1 MRIAIHQPEFIPWLG
16 FFDKMKRVDKYI
28 VFDHVQF
35 KKRYFE
41 NRNRIKQ
48 GNTAVWLSIPVK
60 TKSKYSQNINEVEID
75 NSSPWQKKSWEKIRY
90 CYLKSQYFKEYS
102 KELEILFL
110 LKKYEKL
117 IDFNMVFIEW
127 FRKILNINTPMVFSS
142 DMNVEGFR
150 ASDLILEICLRAG
163 ATEYLCGLSGKDY
176 LKLDDFSAAGIEVKF
191 QNFEHPKYEQRGSE
205 FIPYLSMLDMVLNCG
220 FDSQQILFGSSGI
233 RKE

>member
-1 MRIAIHQPEFIPWLG
+1 VIIAIHQPEFIPWLK

-60 TKSKYSQNINEVEID
+60 TKGKYSQRISDVEID
-75 NSSPWQKKSWEKIRY
+75 NISSWQKKSWEKIRY

-102 KELEILFL
+102 KELEVLFL
-110 LKKYEKL
+110 LKQYEKL
-117 IDFNMVFIEW
+117 IDFNLKFIEW
-127 FRKILNINTPMVFSS
+127 FRKVLNIDTPMEFSS
-142 DMNVEGFR
+142 NMNVEEFK
-150 ASDLILEICLRAG
+150 ASELILEICLRTG

-176 LKLDDFSAAGIEVKF
+176 LKLDNFNAAGVKVIS
-191 QNFEHPKYEQRGSE
+191 QEFEHPKYKQNGRE
-205 FIPYLSMLDMVLNCG
+205 FIPYLSTLDLIFNCG
-220 FDSQQILFGSSGI
+220 SESKNILFNKSGY
-233 RKE
+233 